1 MAFCK
6 LLIVG
11 TIQEIEEAVL
21 KLSPAELAEFRTW
34 FAEFDGA
41 DWDQQIENDIAE
53 GRLDALADEA
63 LDDLR
68 MGRCTDR

>member
-1 MAFCK
+1 MV
-6 LLIVG
+6 VG
-11 TIQEIEEAVL
+11 TIQKIEEAVL
-21 KLSPAELAEFRTW
+21 KLSPEELAEFRTW

-41 DWDQQIENDIAE
+41 DWDRQIENDIAE